1 MRTLVKNYPPVN
13 RVNTFPNLFGTLFND
28 FDRME
33 KPSFSNTLP
42 SVNVVENE
50 GQFRIELAA
59 PGLTREDFNVNVHE
73 DVLTISSEKK
83 TKDEEGKENYTRREF
98 GYASFKRSFN
108 LPETVDGDNIAATY
122 NAGILNVT
130 LPKKEQAKP
139 KEPKMIEVA

>member
-1 MRTLVKNYPPVN
+1 
-13 RVNTFPNLFGTLFND
+13 
-28 FDRME
+28 
-33 KPSFSNTLP
+33 
-42 SVNVVENE
+42 VVENE

-83 TKDEEGKENYTRREF
+83 TEDEEGKENYTRREF